1 MPRNI
6 VKQSEIDKINK
17 IRQGKILKELVSE
30 DVSAFFDDSLENDMV
45 LNMGPQHPATHGVL
59 RALLRLDGENII
71 KCIPELG
78 YLHRGYEKLAENMTY
93 HEFIPF
99 TDRMDYIAP
108 MSNNTAVALAI
119 ENAFGIEAPE
129 RAQWIRMIASE
140 LARISSHLMAI
151 GSTLMDV
158 GAVTVMLWVF
168 IEREKLYDIFELLC
182 GARFTTSF
190 TRIGGIAFDM
200 DEKAVAAIK
209 AWMDDFP
216 KEFERMEK
224 IAHRNRIFIDR
235 VAGIGHITAEKAIA
249 LGLTGPVLRGC
260 GFPRDLRKDEPY
272 LMYDKVDFDV
282 ITFPDGD
289 VWSRYMVRVEEIRQ
303 SLRIVQ
309 QALEKIPTGPVR
321 LGNPQS
327 TLPWKKVVYTK
338 MEELIDDFMLV
349 NFGGKPLPGET
360 YTAIESPKGEL
371 GFFIVADDTGQPWK
385 MKIRSPS
392 SANLQGLPTMAEG
405 SMISDI
411 VGIIGSIDPI
421 MGEADK

>member
-6 VKQSEIDKINK
+6 AKQSDIDKINK
-17 IRQGKILKELVSE
+17 IRQDKILKELMSE
-30 DVSAFFDDSLENDMV
+30 DLSAFFDDSLENDMV

-190 TRIGGIAFDM
+190 TRIGGIAYDM
-200 DEKAVAAIK
+200 DDKAVSAIK
-209 AWMDDFP
+209 TWMADFP

-224 IAHRNRIFIDR
+224 IAHRNRIFIER
-235 VAGIGHITAEKAIA
+235 VAGIGHITAERAIA
-249 LGLTGPVLRGC
+249 LGLTGPVLRGS
-260 GFPRDLRKDEPY
+260 GFARDLRKDEPY

-303 SLRIVQ
+303 SLRIIE
-309 QALEKIPTGPVR
+309 QALERIPSGPVR

-327 TLPWKKVVYTK
+327 TLPWKKEVYTK

-371 GFFIVADDTGQPWK
+371 GFFIVADETGQPWK

-392 SANLQGLPTMAEG
+392 SANLQGLATMAEG

-411 VGIIGSIDPI
+411 VAIIGSIDPI